1 MKYGWA
7 ALGAASSLAWVSL
20 PAEARPVSY
29 PDGWTVMQMNNG
41 DYSSF
46 HVHYSPTFQ
55 DSIGLYTERNWG
67 EDWHFTGVQYNRLV
81 KRWNEKSSQA
91 NLYFKAG
98 AGQADP
104 FGDAGGE
111 LAGFVGVGADWE
123 TRRWFVSYEGRAY
136 DLGFDQ
142 TARQSARIGV
152 APYIGDYGDLHTW
165 LMLQVENRP
174 ENETQPRS
182 PLWCASSTTCSCL
195 SSGTRPRR
203 KNFSPIGSS
212 DFERTTHE
220 NDQNMSWRNGNRDG
234 LAAHRSAG

>member
-1 MKYGWA
+1 MKLIQYAGVP
-7 ALGAASSLAWVSL
+7 LAIGLSVFPS

-29 PDGWTVMQMNNG
+29 PGGWTVMQMNNG
-41 DYSSF
+41 DMSSA

-55 DSIGLYTERNWG
+55 DSIGLYSERNWG

-81 KRWNEKSSQA
+81 KRWNTPDSQA
-91 NLYFKAG
+91 NLYFKAA

-104 FGDAGGE
+104 FGDGADVE
-111 LAGFVGVGADWE
+111 AAGFVGVGADWE

-165 LMLQVENRP
+165 LMLQVENQPDAETPTTLTPLVRFFYDVQLLEIGYTP
-174 ENETQPRS
+174 ESEELMLNWIVR
-182 PLWCASSTTCSCL
+182 
-195 SSGTRPRR
+195 
-203 KNFSPIGSS
+203 F
-212 DFERTTHE
+212 
-220 NDQNMSWRNGNRDG
+220 
-234 LAAHRSAG
+234 